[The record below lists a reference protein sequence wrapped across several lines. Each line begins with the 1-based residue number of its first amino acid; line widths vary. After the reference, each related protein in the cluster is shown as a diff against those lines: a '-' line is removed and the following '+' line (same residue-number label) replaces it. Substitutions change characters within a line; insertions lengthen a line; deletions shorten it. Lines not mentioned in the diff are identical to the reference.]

1 MIDRASQK
9 LLMRRRV
16 KSHHK
21 HYMIRWLSSVAGS
34 MSATAL
40 FTFLM
45 GVIVLPK
52 PSLSPQPFT
61 PPPFLEQANSQPIAN
76 TRSIEVNDRRIA
88 NVPLQVVQ
96 IDLTHPHVFL
106 GIGLANQARQANS
119 ARSTRGDEAFE
130 AMVRRNRAAVTISGT
145 FFSMDDQKRVMGNM
159 VSGGRFLKYSP
170 WENYGTTLGLRT
182 GNRPEMV
189 TARTEGKPQWERHWF
204 SLTAGP
210 RLLKNGGIQI
220 NPRKE
225 GFTDPNV
232 MGVAIRAAI
241 GFSQDGK
248 RLFLVTFYQPITLQK
263 EAAIMRALGCYEAM
277 NLDGGTSVGLA
288 AGNRILHPA
297 GRELTNVI
305 TVYDS
310 RSPAPQTLVQS
321 WHEFQRGDRVAVKDR
336 R

>member
-9 LLMRRRV
+9 LLMRRRT
-16 KSHHK
+16 KSHRK
-21 HYMIRWLSSVAGS
+21 RDMIRWLSSAVGS
-34 MSATAL
+34 VSVTAT
-40 FTFLM
+40 FTFLTGIM
-45 GVIVLPK
+45 VLPK
-52 PSLSPQPFT
+52 PGLSPQPFV
-61 PPPFLEQANSQPIAN
+61 PSISIAQANIRHLASTRPIEVKHHKIAN
-76 TRSIEVNDRRIA
+76 I
-88 NVPLQVVQ
+88 PLRVVQ
-96 IDLTHPHVFL
+96 VDLTNPHVFL
-106 GIGLANQARQANS
+106 GIGLANQAEQANS
-119 ARSTRGDEAFE
+119 ARSTRGDESFE
-130 AMVRRNRAAVTISGT
+130 AMVRRHRAAVTINGT

-170 WENYGTTLGLRT
+170 WENYGTTLGLRS

-210 RLLKNGGIQI
+210 RLLKNGEIRI

-232 MGVAIRAAI
+232 MGVATRSAI

-248 RLFLVTFYQPITLQK
+248 RLFLVTFHKPITLHK
-263 EAAIMRALGCYEAM
+263 EASIMRALGSHEAM
-277 NLDGGTSVGLA
+277 NLDGGTSVALA

-297 GRELTNVI
+297 GRDLTNVV

-310 RSPAPQTLVQS
+310 RFPAPEGLKQS
-321 WHEFQRGDRVAVKDR
+321 WHEFQKGDRVAVR
-336 R
+336 NP

>member
-1 MIDRASQK
+1 
-9 LLMRRRV
+9 
-16 KSHHK
+16 
-21 HYMIRWLSSVAGS
+21 
-34 MSATAL
+34 
-40 FTFLM
+40 
-45 GVIVLPK
+45 
-52 PSLSPQPFT
+52 
-61 PPPFLEQANSQPIAN
+61 
-76 TRSIEVNDRRIA
+76 
-88 NVPLQVVQ
+88 
-96 IDLTHPHVFL
+96 
-106 GIGLANQARQANS
+106 
-119 ARSTRGDEAFE
+119 
-130 AMVRRNRAAVTISGT
+130 MVRRNRAAVTISGT